1 MKKLLHDVYFRAGV
15 LFFLFLSTAVFCY
28 LLPEAKVSNE
38 SGVVQKLPEVIPGYY
53 SVAVEKSEGEK
64 KWLPDTTGFTKRLY
78 YPNGSDK
85 EKFLPISLSLIVSG
99 GDERSLHRPEVC
111 MDGQGWQITTK
122 QVRSMELNGEKL
134 EVMDLSLKRESNGK
148 VIEAHYYFFWVGK
161 DISTPHYRDM
171 KLRSLWD
178 NFTKNLNHR
187 WAYPAVMVYVNP
199 FDEEQ
204 RHELNWKKAEHFLQH
219 ALPVFHKQFGAV
231 EE

>member
-1 MKKLLHDVYFRAGV
+1 MKKLVHDVYFRAGV

-38 SGVVQKLPEVIPGYY
+38 SGVVQKLPEVI
-53 SVAVEKSEGEK
+53 
-64 KWLPDTTGFTKRLY
+64 
-78 YPNGSDK
+78 
-85 EKFLPISLSLIVSG
+85 
-99 GDERSLHRPEVC
+99 DERSLHRPEVC

-204 RHELNWKKAEHFLQH
+204 RHELNWKKAEHFFKH